1 MTVIRGMVMLRA
13 ENWLKQAKNNLEHAV
28 LSHNAGHYEWAC
40 FAAQQAAEM
49 AVNALFRTLGADAWG
64 HSVARLLRNLPDSIA
79 IDEQLLAL
87 ARTLDRHYVPARYP
101 NGLPA
106 GTPREAFDG
115 TDAEEAIRAARS
127 IVEFCESEMAARS
140 G

>member
-1 MTVIRGMVMLRA
+1 MLRA
-13 ENWLKQAKNNLEHAV
+13 EDWLRQAKNNLEHAV
-28 LSHNAGHYEWAC
+28 LSHNAGHYQWAC

-49 AVNALFRTLGADAWG
+49 ATKALFRALGADAWS
-64 HSVARLLRNLPDSIA
+64 HSVARLLRDLPDP
-79 IDEQLLAL
+79 IDVDERMLAL
-87 ARTLDRHYVPARYP
+87 ARVLDRHYVPARYP

-140 G
+140 R

>member
-1 MTVIRGMVMLRA
+1 
-13 ENWLKQAKNNLEHAV
+13 
-28 LSHNAGHYEWAC
+28 
-40 FAAQQAAEM
+40 M
-49 AVNALFRTLGADAWG
+49 AVKALFRTMGADAWG
-64 HSVARLLRNLPDSIA
+64 HSVARLLRDLPDSIA
-79 IDEQLLAL
+79 IDEQILAS
-87 ARTLDRHYVPARYP
+87 ARVLDRHYVPARYP

-115 TDAEEAIRAARS
+115 NDAEEAIRAARS

>member
-1 MTVIRGMVMLRA
+1 MLRA
-13 ENWLKQAKNNLEHAV
+13 EDWLKQAKNNLEHAI

-49 AVNALFRTLGADAWG
+49 AVKALFRTMGADAWG
-64 HSVARLLRNLPDSIA
+64 HSVARLLRDLPDSIA
-79 IDEQLLAL
+79 IDEQILAS
-87 ARTLDRHYVPARYP
+87 ARVLDRHYVPARYP
-101 NGLPA
+101 NALPA

-115 TDAEEAIRAARS
+115 NDAEEAIRAARS